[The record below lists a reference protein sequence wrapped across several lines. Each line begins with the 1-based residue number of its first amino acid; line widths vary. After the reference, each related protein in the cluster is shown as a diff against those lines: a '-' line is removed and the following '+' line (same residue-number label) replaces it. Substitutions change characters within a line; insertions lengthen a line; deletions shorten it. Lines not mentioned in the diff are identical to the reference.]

1 MVELRLQCRQPD
13 VAARALPPHPTASL
27 CWIPLSPRPTAILL
41 THSTDTQERVYFYSN
56 MFYITLW
63 ITVWCVLF
71 LIFVNGI
78 LLLIIL
84 FFFFTKHLVFDT
96 FMWSCVD
103 CQSNLDKNEQS
114 WRYHLSRLQIILQS
128 YSNQNSMVLAQKQI
142 HRLMEQNKEFRNKPT
157 CLSSINLWQSRQEYT
172 MEKSLFNKWCRES
185 CTATC
190 KTVKLE
196 HSLTPYIK
204 INSEWYKNL
213 NVRHDSM
220 KLLDENISETLSDIN
235 YSNIS
240 PDQSSKAK
248 CK

>member
-1 MVELRLQCRQPD
+1 
-13 VAARALPPHPTASL
+13 
-27 CWIPLSPRPTAILL
+27 
-41 THSTDTQERVYFYSN
+41 
-56 MFYITLW
+56 
-63 ITVWCVLF
+63 
-71 LIFVNGI
+71 
-78 LLLIIL
+78 
-84 FFFFTKHLVFDT
+84 
-96 FMWSCVD
+96 
-103 CQSNLDKNEQS
+103 
-114 WRYHLSRLQIILQS
+114 
-128 YSNQNSMVLAQKQI
+128 
-142 HRLMEQNKEFRNKPT
+142 
-157 CLSSINLWQSRQEYT
+157 

-235 YSNIS
+235 HSNIS